1 MKHFFLIL
9 AAGCLS
15 ACATLSAPPHH
26 AKFLNNDGATLKGA
40 SVLKNSLFEGY
51 AMPLCFLFPDTVSQ
65 MIYFH
70 ITLVYALKLTRNGF
84 TAKSSTEFKV

>member
-1 MKHFFLIL
+1 MF
-9 AAGCLS
+9 
-15 ACATLSAPPHH
+15 
-26 AKFLNNDGATLKGA
+26 
-40 SVLKNSLFEGY
+40 
-51 AMPLCFLFPDTVSQ
+51 TVPQ